1 MGGNVG
7 VQSSAIVVQG
17 LANLTIKKSD
27 IITKLSRLL
36 KSNSIHANLN
46 KGYSILTDNNKI
58 IKRSI
63 KTHKGRSIKAK
74 LYEGELELIVKKT
87 N

>member
-1 MGGNVG
+1 MYKDLNKNIIEK
-7 VQSSAIVVQG
+7 Q
-17 LANLTIKKSD
+17 NLSKD
-27 IITKLSRLL
+27 ITTKLSRLL